1 MFHHPIDHVDGGLR
15 TCDPKTARRN
25 YGRLFAAKLLF
36 SQNFPSIELGLSSF
50 EPAFHTATQNKT
62 HTLYPR
68 PETHESLT
76 MAASRTV
83 YPPMQHPTPAHRLT
97 PQTAQNQ
104 LKNFLSQTSTKA
116 HLHPDALLSSTG
128 IQFSANSG
136 LTGGLA
142 LHHLSRIEAGLRGEN
157 LVQETQEELEAVFG
171 EEMRA
176 AGTLRGDDRRV
187 DAAIEKSSKKSKSS
201 QDRVREWEDG
211 AEFAQSQAVEEG
223 EVGDREGA
231 EVVQQGG
238 APPEIE
244 QHGGKVDAA
253 TRKAL
258 KKQRR
263 LAQIAENEKEKAK
276 AKAD

>member
-1 MFHHPIDHVDGGLR
+1 MRSGNGKTKLR
-15 TCDPKTARRN
+15 QAVCSTAPLHSQR
-25 YGRLFAAKLLF
+25 KL
-36 SQNFPSIELGLSSF
+36 SQNFPGIELLPSVPIYQRCEQNS
-50 EPAFHTATQNKT
+50 ENHRHSLNILYTA
-62 HTLYPR
+62 
-68 PETHESLT
+68 S
-76 MAASRTV
+76 MASRTV
-83 YPPMQHPTPAHRLT
+83 YPPMQNPTPPHRLT
-97 PQTAQNQ
+97 PQTAQTT
-104 LKNFLSQTSTKA
+104 LKTFLSQTSTKA

-136 LTGGLA
+136 PTGGLA

-187 DAAIEKSSKKSKSS
+187 DAAIEKTSSKRSRS

-211 AEFAQSQAVEEG
+211 AEFAAQQEIVEG
-223 EVGDREGA
+223 EVGNRGGA

-238 APPEIE
+238 APPEVE
-244 QHGGKVDAA
+244 QHGAGGKVDAA
-253 TRKAL
+253 TRKAA

-263 LAQIAENEKEKAK
+263 LAEKKQQEEEKAK
-276 AKAD
+276 KEG

>member
-1 MFHHPIDHVDGGLR
+1 
-15 TCDPKTARRN
+15 
-25 YGRLFAAKLLF
+25 
-36 SQNFPSIELGLSSF
+36 
-50 EPAFHTATQNKT
+50 
-62 HTLYPR
+62 
-68 PETHESLT
+68 

-83 YPPMQHPTPAHRLT
+83 YPPMQHPTGPQRLT
-97 PQTAQNQ
+97 PQTAQSQ
-104 LKNFLSQTSTKA
+104 LSTFLAQTATKP

-136 LTGGLA
+136 PTGGLA

-176 AGTLRGDDRRV
+176 AGTLRGDDRRA
-187 DAAIEKSSKKSKSS
+187 DAAIEKTKSKKSSS

-211 AEFAQSQAVEEG
+211 AEFAQNQEILEG
-223 EVGDREGA
+223 EVGERGGA

-244 QHGGKVDAA
+244 QHAGGKVDAA

-263 LAQIAENEKEKAK
+263 LAQLAENEKAK
-276 AKAD
+276 NG